1 MEKGVKKKDF
11 VNAVVSSKIQRTA
24 CRRHRI
30 AMRIERCPNDTHL
43 LTGMTGQQPD
53 ESAELPVEQ

>member
-1 MEKGVKKKDF
+1 
-11 VNAVVSSKIQRTA
+11 
-24 CRRHRI
+24 
-30 AMRIERCPNDTHL
+30 MRIERCPNDTHL